1 MSLGIAIIII
11 IIINC
16 FYVILQKEEIEQ
28 YKNDA
33 VHLFLILKKL
43 NRLDKIRSK
52 QKKDLLNKKKQE
64 IDSKH
69 LQQENLLNE
78 LFYLKKEISKCL
90 QYKYDFDNWSYFF

>member
-1 MSLGIAIIII
+1 M
-11 IIINC
+11 
-16 FYVILQKEEIEQ
+16 
-28 YKNDA
+28 
-33 VHLFLILKKL
+33 LKKL

-90 QYKYDFDNWSYFF
+90 QYK

>member
-1 MSLGIAIIII
+1 M
-11 IIINC
+11 
-16 FYVILQKEEIEQ
+16 
-28 YKNDA
+28 
-33 VHLFLILKKL
+33 LKKL

-90 QYKYDFDNWSYFF
+90 QYKYTVENINIFNDYNNTYNYLF

>member
-1 MSLGIAIIII
+1 M
-11 IIINC
+11 
-16 FYVILQKEEIEQ
+16 
-28 YKNDA
+28 
-33 VHLFLILKKL
+33 ILKKL
-43 NRLDKIRSK
+43 NRIDKIRSK

-90 QYKYDFDNWSYFF
+90 QYKYSVKYINIFNDDNSYNYLF